1 MCRNIRTLHHF
12 QPPTT
17 PEEVHAA
24 SLQYVR
30 KVSGLAK
37 TPRDAK
43 AERAFER
50 AIEQVVKATTQLL
63 ESLPAVGEPRTRE
76 REKEKA
82 RERWA
87 RREQSIKA
95 GA

>member
-17 PEEVHAA
+17 PEEIHAA
-24 SLQYVR
+24 SLQFVR

-37 TPRDAK
+37 PPRDTK
-43 AERAFER
+43 AEAAYER
-50 AIEQVVKATTQLL
+50 AIAQVVKATTQLL
-63 ESLPAVGEPRTRE
+63 ESLPAHGEPRTRE

-95 GA
+95 G